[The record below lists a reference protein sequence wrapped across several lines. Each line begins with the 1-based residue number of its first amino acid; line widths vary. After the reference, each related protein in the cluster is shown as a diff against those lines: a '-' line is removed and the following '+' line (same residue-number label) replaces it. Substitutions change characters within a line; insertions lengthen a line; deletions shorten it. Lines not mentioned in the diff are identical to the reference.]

1 MVVVEEQDYYY
12 SDSDSDDEDV
22 DRYVFLARQPAPQG
36 RHAEDDDR
44 DASSA
49 NDDDDDGG
57 GDDGT
62 AGEEESEGGVR
73 KTKKRPLREIL
84 GDDAPPPTKKARLE
98 LIIASPLAAQTAPSG
113 SESNLASS
121 PRAGESGSEGSHE
134 KAHEHRAPTPRK
146 QGEAKNATKKKRGA
160 CGKRSRSPDG
170 EADGDRDDVAA
181 AAAKTAGAS
190 SGATATSGRF
200 PCSLCDRCF
209 DSHQAL
215 GGHVLGHRKRT
226 KIAIATG
233 AILDA
238 DDAGEESAAVEAIEE
253 AAKSIAQAD
262 GKELV
267 AARRGKANG
276 DDSSDEGKTV
286 DDAAERGD
294 EDVDRARHNR
304 QRKVHGKGNSGVGE
318 PVFAG
323 SHDDANGDGGFDNK
337 CNPIGVSAHGF
348 TNGGSRTD
356 GKMDIGTASSNRKVG
371 GAGTCHEGANG
382 NGNVCRTRYKCKVCG
397 TECLTGRALG
407 GHMRKHWKRPPA
419 GGGGGVGEERS
430 PSPATDDDCQIPLAQ
445 LFGAE
450 TCLQREI

>member
-12 SDSDSDDEDV
+12 SDSDSDDDDV
-22 DRYVFLARQPAPQG
+22 DRYVFLARQPAPAG
-36 RHAEDDDR
+36 RHAEHDDR

-49 NDDDDDGG
+49 NDDDDGDDG
-57 GDDGT
+57 DGT
-62 AGEEESEGGVR
+62 AGKEESEGGVGTR
-73 KTKKRPLREIL
+73 KKRPLHEIL
-84 GDDAPPPTKKARLE
+84 DDDAPLPTKKARLE
-98 LIIASPLAAQTAPSG
+98 PIIASPLAAQTPPSG

-121 PRAGESGSEGSHE
+121 AGESGSEGSHE
-134 KAHEHRAPTPRK
+134 KAHEHRAPRE
-146 QGEAKNATKKKRGA
+146 QGEAKNATKKKRAA
-160 CGKRSRSPDG
+160 CGKRSTSLGG

-181 AAAKTAGAS
+181 AAAKTAGSS
-190 SGATATSGRF
+190 SGAASGRF
-200 PCSLCDRCF
+200 PCCLCDRCF

-226 KIAIATG
+226 KIAIAAA

-238 DDAGEESAAVEAIEE
+238 DDAGEESAAVEATEE

-276 DDSSDEGKTV
+276 DGSSDEGKTV